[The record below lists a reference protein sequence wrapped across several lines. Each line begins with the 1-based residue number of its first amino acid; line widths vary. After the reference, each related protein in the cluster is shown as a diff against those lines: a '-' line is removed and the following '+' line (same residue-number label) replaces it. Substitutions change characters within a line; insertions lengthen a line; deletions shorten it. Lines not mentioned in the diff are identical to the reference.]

1 MHPVTIILIAV
12 GLGADAMSV
21 CTAVGVKW
29 HGPRQKFRLAWHMGL
44 FQFLMPLIGSALGR
58 QLAGLL
64 RDVGVY
70 VAGVLVAG
78 IGLKMLIEAWKGRP
92 GAAGEAVEHAVEGT
106 HRKDPTRGWSLMA
119 LSVATSLDAL
129 VAGVSLG
136 LRGQAILIPS
146 IVIGLVAALMSL
158 LGVILGQTVGRAF
171 GRWAEVV
178 GAIVLIGL
186 GVSFPWI

>member
-1 MHPVTIILIAV
+1 MHPLTIIVIAV
-12 GLGADAMSV
+12 CLGADAMSV

-29 HGPRQKFRLAWHMGL
+29 HGPRQKFRLVWHMGL
-44 FQFLMPLIGSALGR
+44 FQFLMPLIGNALGR
-58 QLAGLL
+58 QLAGPL
-64 RDVGVY
+64 REVGAY
-70 VAGVLVAG
+70 VSGVLVVG

-92 GAAGEAVEHAVEGT
+92 GAAAKAAEHAVEGT
-106 HRKDPTRGWSLMA
+106 RRKDPTRGWSLMA

-136 LRGQAILIPS
+136 LKGQAILMPS

-158 LGVILGQTVGRAF
+158 LGVILGKTVGRAF

-178 GAIVLIGL
+178 GAIVLIAL